1 MINMKERERQQIT
14 LAEQLKKR
22 GASLVG
28 FGDVSVVKSELTNK
42 FPTAIGLAVKF
53 DDAIVDNIHNDEP
66 AFHKHQL
73 EVRAFMEQ
81 LVNIASG
88 LLHEWGYGYEI
99 APSKVINSNE
109 ELSQFQ
115 GFPYK
120 TAATCAGLG
129 WIGKSDLL
137 ITPEYGPRVRL
148 AAILTDAPFK
158 TAEPITEGRCG
169 NCRLCVDACPNQ
181 AIKGAAWHR
190 GVEREALLDPYV
202 CNQKRL
208 DYIPAIGR
216 KYACGHCVQ
225 ACPVGKGKQHGANK
239 NLRSQTTFKPD
250 ER

>member
-1 MINMKERERQQIT
+1 MKILEQQRELT
-14 LAEQLKKR
+14 LQLKKN

-28 FGDVSVVKSELTNK
+28 FGDVSVTKSEITDR
-42 FPTAIGLAVKF
+42 FPVAVALAVKF
-53 DDAIVDNIHNDEP
+53 DDTIVDNLHNDEA
-66 AFHKHQL
+66 AFHKHQV
-73 EVRAFMEQ
+73 EVRAFMEG
-81 LVNIASG
+81 LVGIATG
-88 LLHEWGYGYEI
+88 MLQGWGYWYEI

-109 ELSQFQ
+109 ELSRFQ

-137 ITPEYGPRVRL
+137 VTPEHGPRVRL

-158 TAEPITEGRCG
+158 TAEPVTEGRCG
-169 NCRLCVDACPNQ
+169 SCRLCVDACPNQ
-181 AIKGAAWHR
+181 AIKDAVWHR

-216 KYACGHCVQ
+216 KYACGRCIQ
-225 ACPVGKGKQHGANK
+225 ACPVGRGK
-239 NLRSQTTFKPD
+239 
-250 ER
+250 